1 MPARVCS
8 SVAVVA
14 TLSLSMLSGCNDRD
28 QQSAAAPPP
37 PPAVT
42 VVKVEATE
50 LRPSL
55 TFTGRIE
62 AVDKVDLRARVEGL
76 EKRHFT
82 EGADVKAGELLFV
95 IEQAPY
101 RASVEEARSATEK
114 AEAALKLADIEVDRQ
129 QELVRRD
136 AGTRARLDQVAA
148 QQAQG
153 RGELSGSKAA
163 LEKAELQLGYT
174 EIRAPLAGRIGRSAI
189 SVGNFVGPSSGVL
202 ATIVSQD
209 PIYASFP
216 VSQREILAVRRQLGS
231 DANPAD
237 ADGLAARRRKPLS
250 P

>member
-1 MPARVCS
+1 M
-8 SVAVVA
+8 
-14 TLSLSMLSGCNDRD
+14 
-28 QQSAAAPPP
+28 
-37 PPAVT
+37 
-42 VVKVEATE
+42 
-50 LRPSL
+50 
-55 TFTGRIE
+55 
-62 AVDKVDLRARVEGL
+62 
-76 EKRHFT
+76 
-82 EGADVKAGELLFV
+82 KAGELLFV

-237 ADGLAARRRKPLS
+237 ADVTLQLADGSRYPHKGKIDFLDVTVNKGTDTVQARARFPNPDRHLVDGQLVTVIVEEAGPV
-250 P
+250 PRW